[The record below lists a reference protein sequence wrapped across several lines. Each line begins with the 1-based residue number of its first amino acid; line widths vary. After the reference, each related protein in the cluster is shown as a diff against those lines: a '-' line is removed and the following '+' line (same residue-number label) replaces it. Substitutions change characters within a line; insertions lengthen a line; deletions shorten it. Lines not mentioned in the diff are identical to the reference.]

1 MTAIGSLPAAH
12 VGYYLMKASASA
24 CQLTYLSRT
33 TPPEICVETLGSFDG
48 AQRSAFQRL
57 TGLPIAN
64 RQWGQAT
71 FSTKHAGLGLRPASF
86 VADAAYAASSTA
98 CDEKASEIWPEYEFA
113 ENLAKERA
121 CDRMNAYIDGGS
133 SLADGSARSRYTQ
146 KQWTALLEKTRA
158 RKFKEQ
164 AGADE
169 RARLNAYG
177 AETSCKWLNMVP
189 SKALDKELTNAV
201 FRDSVALQLGVDV
214 NEEVVP
220 CPFCATLCDLRGR
233 HPLSCMAGGDHDL
246 LHNEVRDEVFSWCQR
261 AGLRPELE
269 KSGLLHGISLP
280 EGRRRPADVLVCR
293 TTHLLQELPGE
304 PAPQEASKVALDFAV
319 VNALGQGHHRETL
332 SAPLTAAIAYGKRK
346 RGHERTQI
354 RCAEAGIAFEPVVV
368 EMQGGVEPR
377 AAAILHRIAEA
388 VAEAEGLDQGSCK
401 RTMLEQLALIVS
413 RRTSKMIRRRVAKA
427 SAYGYKG
434 RPLKRVIAEISL
446 EQDGEFA

>member
-24 CQLTYLSRT
+24 CQLAYLSRT

-113 ENLAKERA
+113 EHLAKERA

-304 PAPQEASKVALDFAV
+304 PAP
-319 VNALGQGHHRETL
+319 
-332 SAPLTAAIAYGKRK
+332 
-346 RGHERTQI
+346 
-354 RCAEAGIAFEPVVV
+354 
-368 EMQGGVEPR
+368 
-377 AAAILHRIAEA
+377 
-388 VAEAEGLDQGSCK
+388 
-401 RTMLEQLALIVS
+401 
-413 RRTSKMIRRRVAKA
+413 
-427 SAYGYKG
+427 
-434 RPLKRVIAEISL
+434 
-446 EQDGEFA
+446 